1 MKQFSLIL
9 ILLFLSV
16 TASSQEVTDR
26 YGALVRSGV
35 SEANIY
41 LIFTGHEHYEGF
53 EHVLEVLKKQEI
65 EASFFLTG
73 DFIRQHR
80 ELVKEIA
87 AAGHFVGAHSDRH
100 LLYNDWTKRDS
111 LLYSPAT
118 IKKDI
123 IDNLKELE
131 AIDIYPEAFMPPY
144 EWYNQKVVEIA
155 TEAGQR
161 TINFSPGIRTNADYT
176 SPDMANYLSSEEIL
190 KNLYHYEQE
199 NGLKGFHILIHPGTT
214 PLRKDKLYLYLDS
227 IINELKERG
236 YHFLRFR

>member
-9 ILLFLSV
+9 ILFFHSV
-16 TASSQEVTDR
+16 AASSQEVIDR
-26 YGALVRSGV
+26 YGALIRSDV
-35 SEANIY
+35 SEANVY
-41 LIFTGHEHYEGF
+41 LIFTGHEHFEGF
-53 EHVLEVLKKQEI
+53 EYVLEVLKKQEI
-65 EASFFLTG
+65 QASFFLTG

-100 LLYNDWTKRDS
+100 LLYNDWIKRDS
-111 LLYSPAT
+111 LLYSRAT

-131 AIDIYPEAFMPPY
+131 TIDIYPEAFMPPY
-144 EWYNQKVVEIA
+144 EWYNQEVVEIA
-155 TEAGQR
+155 SEAGQS

-190 KNLYHYEQE
+190 KNLYHYEQKH
-199 NGLKGFHILIHPGTT
+199 GLNGFHILIHPGTT
-214 PLRKDKLYLYLDS
+214 PLRKDKLYLHLDS

-236 YHFLRFR
+236 YHFFRFM